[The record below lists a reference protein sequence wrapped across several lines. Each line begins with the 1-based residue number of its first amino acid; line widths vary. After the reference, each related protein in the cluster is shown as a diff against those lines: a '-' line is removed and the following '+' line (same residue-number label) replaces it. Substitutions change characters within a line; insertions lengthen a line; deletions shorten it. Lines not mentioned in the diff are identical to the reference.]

1 VTRLAIVVVGVIALA
16 AGGAFAIALT
26 RSPDTK
32 PHRAAVR
39 NAPDVGIG
47 HTKLGRI
54 LVDRRGHTLYLFR
67 SDRHGESA
75 CYDTCARVWPPALAP
90 RAPRVGSG
98 LSAAKLTTTTRRDH
112 RLQLVYNGHP
122 LYAMSGDTRPGQTAG
137 EGFLGTWFVVS
148 PDGHE
153 IVAPGTAP
161 SNGY

>member
-1 VTRLAIVVVGVIALA
+1 LA
-16 AGGAFAIALT
+16 
-26 RSPDTK
+26 S
-32 PHRAAVR
+32 
-39 NAPDVGIG
+39 
-47 HTKLGRI
+47 
-54 LVDRRGHTLYLFR
+54 
-67 SDRHGESA
+67 
-75 CYDTCARVWPPALAP
+75 

-98 LSAAKLTTTTRRDH
+98 VSAAKLTTTTRRDH

-122 LYAMSGDTRPGQTAG
+122 LYAMTGDTRPGQTAG